1 MQFSNTSQEYF
12 NFFIEHFNKCIIKN
26 KESEQKI
33 QNKIFNKLF
42 LDIREADKYV
52 KTLNAFDNCLSG
64 IVLDIKSKKGLALPS
79 TYSND
84 YFPQEIR
91 KVIETKTVNKILY
104 YCVLNERKIT
114 LTFFTFKNETNFAI
128 YDKYA
133 KQVFMLIAILT
144 HYSSSECSKSLN
156 IFIYL
161 TDFKRIIPDNNYTI
175 LGSYNVNGGFT
186 TTCDKNSEI
195 VVYRKEE
202 WFKVLIHEAFH
213 NLGLD
218 FSKMNTNQFHS
229 KIKQIFPINSKFNIF
244 ESYCEFWARILN
256 SAFCSY
262 NVIDNVIDNKNDKDA
277 FKTFLD
283 FFIQI
288 ERLFSLFQC
297 NKILKFLGISYQNLY
312 ETDNGSHIARE
323 NLYKETTNVFAYY
336 IVTAFLLDNY
346 VNVMNWCNKN
356 NLSCFKFNNSQR
368 NLDLFYNL
376 IEKSYKRNEFLKN
389 LMCVSN
395 YASKLNKKTNKNNKL
410 INNEINNIFKT
421 TRMTIMEF
429 Q

>member
-12 NFFIEHFNKCIIKN
+12 NFFIENFNKCIIKN

-64 IVLDIKSKKGLALPS
+64 IVLDIKSKKGLAFPS

-229 KIKQIFPINSKFNIF
+229 KIKQLFPINSKFNIF

-262 NVIDNVIDNKNDKDA
+262 NVIDNKNDKDA

-297 NKILKFLGISYQNLY
+297 NKILNFLGISYQNLY

-323 NLYKETTNVFAYY
+323 NLYKEKTNVFAYY

-346 VNVMNWCNKN
+346 VNVINWCNKN

-376 IEKSYKRNEFLKN
+376 IENSYKRNEFLKN

-410 INNEINNIFKT
+410 ANNQINNIFKT

>member
-64 IVLDIKSKKGLALPS
+64 IVLDIKSKKDLAFPS

-262 NVIDNVIDNKNDKDA
+262 NVIDNKNDKDA

-297 NKILKFLGISYQNLY
+297 NKILNFLGISYQNLY

-376 IEKSYKRNEFLKN
+376 IENSYKRNEFLKN

-410 INNEINNIFKT
+410 ANNQINNIFKT

>member
-64 IVLDIKSKKGLALPS
+64 IVLDIKSKKDLAFPS

-229 KIKQIFPINSKFNIF
+229 KIKQLFPINSKFNIF

-262 NVIDNVIDNKNDKDA
+262 NVIDNKNDKDA

-376 IEKSYKRNEFLKN
+376 IENSYKRNEFLKN

-410 INNEINNIFKT
+410 ANNEINNIFKT

>member
-229 KIKQIFPINSKFNIF
+229 KIKQLFPINSKFNIF

-262 NVIDNVIDNKNDKDA
+262 NLIDNKNDKDA

-376 IEKSYKRNEFLKN
+376 IENSYKRNEFLKN

-410 INNEINNIFKT
+410 ANNQINNIFKT

>member
-84 YFPQEIR
+84 HFPQEIR

-262 NVIDNVIDNKNDKDA
+262 NLIDNKNDKDA

-376 IEKSYKRNEFLKN
+376 IENSYKRNEFLKN

-410 INNEINNIFKT
+410 ANNQINNIFKT

>member
-262 NVIDNVIDNKNDKDA
+262 NVIDNKNDKDA

-297 NKILKFLGISYQNLY
+297 NKILNFLGISYQNLY

-323 NLYKETTNVFAYY
+323 NLYKEKTNVFAYY

-346 VNVMNWCNKN
+346 VNVINWCNKN

-410 INNEINNIFKT
+410 ANNEINNIFKT

>member
-26 KESEQKI
+26 KESEQKN

-262 NVIDNVIDNKNDKDA
+262 NVIDNKNDKDA

-376 IEKSYKRNEFLKN
+376 IENSYKRNEFLKN

-410 INNEINNIFKT
+410 ANNQINNIFKT

>member
-262 NVIDNVIDNKNDKDA
+262 NLIDNKNDKDA

-323 NLYKETTNVFAYY
+323 NLYKEKTNVFAYY

-376 IEKSYKRNEFLKN
+376 IENSYKRNEFLKN

>member
-262 NVIDNVIDNKNDKDA
+262 NVIDNKNDKDA

-297 NKILKFLGISYQNLY
+297 NKILNFLGISYQNLY

-323 NLYKETTNVFAYY
+323 NLYKEKTNVFAYY

-346 VNVMNWCNKN
+346 VNVINWCNKN

-410 INNEINNIFKT
+410 ANNQINNIFKT

>member
-12 NFFIEHFNKCIIKN
+12 NFFIENFNKCIIKN

-64 IVLDIKSKKGLALPS
+64 IVLDIKSKKDLAFPS

-262 NVIDNVIDNKNDKDA
+262 NVIDNKNDKDA

-410 INNEINNIFKT
+410 ANNQINNIFKT

>member
-229 KIKQIFPINSKFNIF
+229 KIKQLFPINSKFNIF

-262 NVIDNVIDNKNDKDA
+262 NVIDNKNDKDA

-297 NKILKFLGISYQNLY
+297 NKILNFLGISYQNLY

-323 NLYKETTNVFAYY
+323 NLYKEKTNVFAYY

-376 IEKSYKRNEFLKN
+376 IENSYKRNEFLKN

-410 INNEINNIFKT
+410 ANNQINNIFKT

>member
-262 NVIDNVIDNKNDKDA
+262 NVIDNKNDKDA

-376 IEKSYKRNEFLKN
+376 IENSYKRNEFLKN

-410 INNEINNIFKT
+410 ANNEINNIFKT

>member
-64 IVLDIKSKKGLALPS
+64 IVLDIKSKKDLAFPS

-262 NVIDNVIDNKNDKDA
+262 NVIDNKNDKDA

-323 NLYKETTNVFAYY
+323 NLYKEKTNVFAYY

-376 IEKSYKRNEFLKN
+376 IENSYKRNEFLKN
-389 LMCVSN
+389 LICVSN

-410 INNEINNIFKT
+410 ANNQINNIFKT

>member
-262 NVIDNVIDNKNDKDA
+262 NVIDNKNDKDA

-323 NLYKETTNVFAYY
+323 NLYKEKTNVFAYY

-376 IEKSYKRNEFLKN
+376 IENSYKRNEFLKN

-410 INNEINNIFKT
+410 ANNQINNIFKT

>member
-84 YFPQEIR
+84 HFPQEIR

-262 NVIDNVIDNKNDKDA
+262 NVIDNKNDKDA

-323 NLYKETTNVFAYY
+323 NLYKEKTNVFAYY

-346 VNVMNWCNKN
+346 VNVINWCNKN

-410 INNEINNIFKT
+410 ANNQINNIFKT

>member
-262 NVIDNVIDNKNDKDA
+262 NVIDNKNDKDA

-376 IEKSYKRNEFLKN
+376 IENSYKRNEFLKN

>member
-64 IVLDIKSKKGLALPS
+64 IVLDIKSKKDLAFPS

-229 KIKQIFPINSKFNIF
+229 KIKQIFPIDSKFNIF

-262 NVIDNVIDNKNDKDA
+262 NVIDNKNDKDA

-323 NLYKETTNVFAYY
+323 NLYKEKTNVFAYY

-376 IEKSYKRNEFLKN
+376 IENSYKRNEFLKN

-410 INNEINNIFKT
+410 ENNEINNIFKT

>member
-84 YFPQEIR
+84 HFPQEIR

-229 KIKQIFPINSKFNIF
+229 KIKQLFPINSKFNIF

-262 NVIDNVIDNKNDKDA
+262 NVIDNKNDKDA

-376 IEKSYKRNEFLKN
+376 IENSYKRNEFLKN

-410 INNEINNIFKT
+410 ANNQINNIFKT

>member
-262 NVIDNVIDNKNDKDA
+262 NVIDNKNDKDA

-410 INNEINNIFKT
+410 ANNQINNIFKT

>member
-229 KIKQIFPINSKFNIF
+229 KIKQLFPINSKFNIF

-262 NVIDNVIDNKNDKDA
+262 NVIDNKNDKDA

-297 NKILKFLGISYQNLY
+297 NKILKFLGISYQNMY

-376 IEKSYKRNEFLKN
+376 IENSYKRNEFLKN

-410 INNEINNIFKT
+410 ANNQINNIFKT

>member
-1 MQFSNTSQEYF
+1 MFLKRLYLF
-12 NFFIEHFNKCIIKN
+12 LRKLFFNKCIIKN

-262 NVIDNVIDNKNDKDA
+262 NVIDNKNDKDA

-297 NKILKFLGISYQNLY
+297 NKILNFLGISYQNLY

-323 NLYKETTNVFAYY
+323 NLYKEKTNVFAYY

-346 VNVMNWCNKN
+346 VNVINWCNKN

-376 IEKSYKRNEFLKN
+376 IEKSYKRN
-389 LMCVSN
+389 
-395 YASKLNKKTNKNNKL
+395 
-410 INNEINNIFKT
+410 
-421 TRMTIMEF
+421 
-429 Q
+429 

>member
-64 IVLDIKSKKGLALPS
+64 IVLDIKSKKGLAFPS

-262 NVIDNVIDNKNDKDA
+262 NVIDNKNDKDA

-376 IEKSYKRNEFLKN
+376 IENSYKRNEFLKN

-410 INNEINNIFKT
+410 ANNQINNIFKT

>member
-1 MQFSNTSQEYF
+1 MQVF

-26 KESEQKI
+26 KESEQKN

-64 IVLDIKSKKGLALPS
+64 IVLDIKSKKGLAFPS

-262 NVIDNVIDNKNDKDA
+262 NVIDNKNDKDA

-323 NLYKETTNVFAYY
+323 NLYKEKTNVFAYY

-376 IEKSYKRNEFLKN
+376 IENSYKRNEFLKN

-410 INNEINNIFKT
+410 ANNQINNIFKT

>member
-186 TTCDKNSEI
+186 TSCDKNSEI

-229 KIKQIFPINSKFNIF
+229 KIKQLFPINSKFNIF

-262 NVIDNVIDNKNDKDA
+262 NVIDNKNDKDA

-297 NKILKFLGISYQNLY
+297 NKILNFLGISYQNLY

-323 NLYKETTNVFAYY
+323 NLYKEKTNVFAYY

-346 VNVMNWCNKN
+346 VNVINWCNKN

-376 IEKSYKRNEFLKN
+376 IENSYKRNEFLKN

-410 INNEINNIFKT
+410 ANNQINNIFKT

>member
-12 NFFIEHFNKCIIKN
+12 NFFIENFNKCIIKN

-229 KIKQIFPINSKFNIF
+229 KIKQLFPINSKFNIF

-262 NVIDNVIDNKNDKDA
+262 NVIDNKNDKDA

-297 NKILKFLGISYQNLY
+297 NKILNFLGISYQNLY

-376 IEKSYKRNEFLKN
+376 IENSYKRNEFLKN

-410 INNEINNIFKT
+410 ANNQINNIFKT

>member
-64 IVLDIKSKKGLALPS
+64 IVLDIKSKKDLAFPS

-262 NVIDNVIDNKNDKDA
+262 NVIDNKNDKDA

-297 NKILKFLGISYQNLY
+297 NKILNFLGISYQNLY

-346 VNVMNWCNKN
+346 VNVINWCNKN

-376 IEKSYKRNEFLKN
+376 IENSYKRNEFLKN
-389 LMCVSN
+389 LICVSN

>member
-262 NVIDNVIDNKNDKDA
+262 NLIDNKNDKDA

-323 NLYKETTNVFAYY
+323 NLYKEKTNVFAYY

-376 IEKSYKRNEFLKN
+376 IENSYKRNEFLKN

-410 INNEINNIFKT
+410 ANNQINNIFKT

>member
-229 KIKQIFPINSKFNIF
+229 KIKQLFPINSKFNIF

-262 NVIDNVIDNKNDKDA
+262 NVIDNKNDKDA

-376 IEKSYKRNEFLKN
+376 IENSYKRNEFLKN

-410 INNEINNIFKT
+410 ANNEINNIFET

>member
-1 MQFSNTSQEYF
+1 MQFSNTSQDYF

-64 IVLDIKSKKGLALPS
+64 IVLDIKSKKDLAFPS

-229 KIKQIFPINSKFNIF
+229 KIKQLFPINSKFNIF

-262 NVIDNVIDNKNDKDA
+262 NVIDNKNDKDA

-376 IEKSYKRNEFLKN
+376 IENSYKRNEFLKN

-410 INNEINNIFKT
+410 ANNQINNIFKT

>member
-229 KIKQIFPINSKFNIF
+229 KIKQLFPINSKFNIF

-262 NVIDNVIDNKNDKDA
+262 NVIDNKNDKDA

-376 IEKSYKRNEFLKN
+376 IENSYKRNEFLKN
-389 LMCVSN
+389 LICVSN

-410 INNEINNIFKT
+410 ANNQINNIFKT

>member
-229 KIKQIFPINSKFNIF
+229 KIKQLFPINSKFNIF

-262 NVIDNVIDNKNDKDA
+262 NVIDNKNDKDA

-297 NKILKFLGISYQNLY
+297 NKILNFLGISYQNLY

-323 NLYKETTNVFAYY
+323 NLYKEKTNVFAYY

-410 INNEINNIFKT
+410 ANNQINNIFKT

>member
-114 LTFFTFKNETNFAI
+114 LIFFTFKNETNFAI

-229 KIKQIFPINSKFNIF
+229 KIKQLFPINSKFNIF

-262 NVIDNVIDNKNDKDA
+262 NVIDNKNDKDA

-297 NKILKFLGISYQNLY
+297 NKILNFLGISYQNLY

-323 NLYKETTNVFAYY
+323 NLYKEKTNVFAYY

-376 IEKSYKRNEFLKN
+376 IENSYKRNEFLKN

-410 INNEINNIFKT
+410 ANNQINNIFKT

>member
-84 YFPQEIR
+84 HFPQEIR

-229 KIKQIFPINSKFNIF
+229 KIKQIFPINSKFNIV

-262 NVIDNVIDNKNDKDA
+262 NVIDNKNDKDA

-376 IEKSYKRNEFLKN
+376 IENSYKRNEFLKN

-410 INNEINNIFKT
+410 ANNEINNIFKT

>member
-64 IVLDIKSKKGLALPS
+64 IVLDIKSKKGLAFPS

-229 KIKQIFPINSKFNIF
+229 KIKQLFPINSKFNIF

-262 NVIDNVIDNKNDKDA
+262 NVIDNKNDKDA

-376 IEKSYKRNEFLKN
+376 IENSYKRNEFLKN

-410 INNEINNIFKT
+410 ANNQINNIFKT

>member
-84 YFPQEIR
+84 HFPQEIR

-229 KIKQIFPINSKFNIF
+229 KIKQLFPINSKFNIF

-262 NVIDNVIDNKNDKDA
+262 NVIDNKNDKDA

-346 VNVMNWCNKN
+346 VNVINWCNKN

-376 IEKSYKRNEFLKN
+376 IENSYKRNEFLKN

-410 INNEINNIFKT
+410 ANNQINNIFKT

>member
-64 IVLDIKSKKGLALPS
+64 IVLDIKSKKDLAFPS

-262 NVIDNVIDNKNDKDA
+262 NVIDNKNDKDA

-376 IEKSYKRNEFLKN
+376 IENSYKRNEFLKN

-410 INNEINNIFKT
+410 ANNQINNIFKT

>member
-262 NVIDNVIDNKNDKDA
+262 NVIDNKNDKDA

-376 IEKSYKRNEFLKN
+376 IENSYKRNEFLKN

-410 INNEINNIFKT
+410 ANNQINNIFKT

>member
-12 NFFIEHFNKCIIKN
+12 NFFIENFNKCIIKN

-64 IVLDIKSKKGLALPS
+64 IVLDIKSKKDLAFPS

-262 NVIDNVIDNKNDKDA
+262 NVIDNKNDKDA

-297 NKILKFLGISYQNLY
+297 NKILNFLGISYQNLY

-376 IEKSYKRNEFLKN
+376 IENSYKRNEFLKN

-410 INNEINNIFKT
+410 ANNQINNIFKT

>member
-12 NFFIEHFNKCIIKN
+12 NFFIENFNKCIIKN

-84 YFPQEIR
+84 HFPQEIR

-229 KIKQIFPINSKFNIF
+229 KIKQLFPINSKFNIF

-262 NVIDNVIDNKNDKDA
+262 NLIDNKNDKDA

-297 NKILKFLGISYQNLY
+297 NKILNFLGISYQNLY

-376 IEKSYKRNEFLKN
+376 IENSYKRNEFLKN

-410 INNEINNIFKT
+410 ANNQINNIFKT